1 MTENPQQPRQS
12 LKRWFG
18 RFNRVGYFLGAV
30 LFHAIVFLLL
40 CTLVIFPAAPRPAAA
55 SFQSVQLQPQAPPPP
70 PPPPQKQSLNAL
82 QHMAVTPPVPI
93 PAINH
98 LSAPSPFNFSPAI
111 AAPNLPISLIT
122 SGGNGAPGTGT
133 GGAGGPPGNPFG
145 SKKGD
150 QETLVGTLFDF
161 TRNQAGESV
170 TMAPFQT
177 IVRDFVGQHWQP
189 GSHPCYIS
197 PTKIYTNHIF
207 VPVTPDEEAG
217 AAFGSPQSS
226 NAFWLVHYQAE
237 IASNIS
243 GKFRF
248 VGFGDN
254 VLVVAIDGDVV
265 LDASDL
271 QYLHKKFSNLIG
283 QMDITGPGKDAPT
296 PLYSGLWFDLETAE
310 NHRIDI
316 VIGDEG
322 GVTTSGLFIQMQD
335 ITADNLAFAPNGA
348 PKIPLFVLGSMHQE
362 DQKNLSTDLP
372 PECFKTNLIL
382 NASPVP
388 AN

>member
-1 MTENPQQPRQS
+1 M
-12 LKRWFG
+12 
-18 RFNRVGYFLGAV
+18 
-30 LFHAIVFLLL
+30 
-40 CTLVIFPAAPRPAAA
+40 
-55 SFQSVQLQPQAPPPP
+55 
-70 PPPPQKQSLNAL
+70 KQ
-82 QHMAVTPPVPI
+82 MAVTPPVSI

-98 LSAPSPFNFSPAI
+98 LSAPSPFNFKPAMI
-111 AAPNLPISLIT
+111 APPNLPISLIN
-122 SGGNGAPGTGT
+122 SGGTGPSGTGPGGT
-133 GGAGGPPGNPFG
+133 GAPGNPFG
-145 SKKGD
+145 SKTGD

-161 TRNQAGESV
+161 TRNQAGETT

-177 IVRDFVGQHWQP
+177 IVSDFVGKHWQP
-189 GSHPCYIS
+189 GDHPCFIS

-207 VPVTPDEEAG
+207 VPVTPDDVAG
-217 AAFGSPQSS
+217 DAFGSPQSS

-243 GKFRF
+243 GRFRF

-254 VLVVAIDGDVV
+254 VLIVAIDGDVV

-271 QYLHKKFSNLIG
+271 QYLHKKFSTLVG

-296 PLYSGLWFDLETAE
+296 PIYSGLWFDLETAE

-316 VIGDEG
+316 VLGDEG
-322 GVTTSGLFIQMQD
+322 GVTTSGLFIQKQE
-335 ITADNLAFAPNGA
+335 IQGGSLAFAPNGA
-348 PKIPLFVLGSMHQE
+348 PEIPLFVLGSMHQD

-372 PECFKTNLIL
+372 PECFKTDLIL

-388 AN
+388 SN